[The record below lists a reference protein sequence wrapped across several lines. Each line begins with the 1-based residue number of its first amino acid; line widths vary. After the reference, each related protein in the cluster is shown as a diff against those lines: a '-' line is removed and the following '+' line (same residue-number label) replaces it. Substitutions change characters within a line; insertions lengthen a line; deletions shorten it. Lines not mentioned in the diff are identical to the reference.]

1 MKSNCQNQ
9 KRILCPL
16 ERQSIVSSRTSHP
29 GDRMLT
35 FFACP
40 AVWKEWD
47 RESKVGERRVRRWWS
62 AKSRRSEL
70 EMSSKVFSPRAYVS
84 FKRFRWMKAY
94 YWKVFASSFG
104 RGMKKKHACP
114 CTFQRYQSSKIS
126 LTPRLTLCF
135 FFSCSL
141 IQSYSLWMRPQKAK
155 DTQFWPQPTSFYL
168 LLLPN
173 STKKNHSPF
182 LSYIQRNS
190 YKAIYIPEVDQ
201 SNVPVNIVEVN
212 CVESR
217 RNPSSLDNLLNL
229 VEVVDTFV
237 RSEGGVLELD

>member
-1 MKSNCQNQ
+1 
-9 KRILCPL
+9 
-16 ERQSIVSSRTSHP
+16 
-29 GDRMLT
+29 
-35 FFACP
+35 
-40 AVWKEWD
+40 
-47 RESKVGERRVRRWWS
+47 
-62 AKSRRSEL
+62 
-70 EMSSKVFSPRAYVS
+70 
-84 FKRFRWMKAY
+84 
-94 YWKVFASSFG
+94 
-104 RGMKKKHACP
+104 
-114 CTFQRYQSSKIS
+114 
-126 LTPRLTLCF
+126 
-135 FFSCSL
+135 
-141 IQSYSLWMRPQKAK
+141 MRPQKAK